1 MIMYIIKGYVFHY
14 DEDGTM
20 TPMKL
25 SDILAQPFK
34 VNTYEQAHACFEG
47 VPYYMF
53 LLSPIKEKEETE

>member
-1 MIMYIIKGYVFHY
+1 MYIIKGYAFHY

-20 TPMKL
+20 TRMKL
-25 SDILAQPFK
+25 SDILEHPFK

-53 LLSPIKEKEETE
+53 LLSPIKETKEDE

>member
-1 MIMYIIKGYVFHY
+1 MIMYIIKGYAFHY

-53 LLSPIKEKEETE
+53 LLSPVLEE

>member
-1 MIMYIIKGYVFHY
+1 
-14 DEDGTM
+14 
-20 TPMKL
+20 MKL

-53 LLSPIKEKEETE
+53 LLSPVKEKEETE

>member
-1 MIMYIIKGYVFHY
+1 MYIIKGYAFHY

-25 SDILAQPFK
+25 SDILAQSFK

>member
-1 MIMYIIKGYVFHY
+1 MYIIKGYAFHY

-47 VPYYMF
+47 IPYYMF
-53 LLSPIKEKEETE
+53 LLSPVKEVEKDD

>member
-1 MIMYIIKGYVFHY
+1 MYIIKGYAFHY

-53 LLSPIKEKEETE
+53 LLSLVKETKKDE